1 MTKQKL
7 VKAIGIATFVFAVC
21 FNIQY
26 AFANYDIALSK
37 NGNVLGM
44 LAVTATGTNAL
55 VATDDTSG
63 DTSGGKI
70 YCYNTYSGGSLTFT
84 KCNGCTEQTGGSLS
98 DQSTCKR

>member
-7 VKAIGIATFVFAVC
+7 VKAIGIATFVFAVG

-37 NGNVLGM
+37 NGNVLGV
-44 LAVTATGTNAL
+44 LTVTSTSSTGTSG
-55 VATDDTSG
+55 DDTSG

-70 YCYNTYSGGSLTFT
+70 YCYNSYTAGSTTIT
-84 KCNGCTEQTGGSLS
+84 KCNGCTETTAGSYT
-98 DQSTCKR
+98 DRSTCTK

>member
-7 VKAIGIATFVFAVC
+7 VKAIGIATFVFAVG

-37 NGNVLGM
+37 NGNVLGI
-44 LAVTATGTNAL
+44 LAVTSTGTSGT
-55 VATDDTSG
+55 VTSTDTSG

-70 YCYNTYSGGSLTFT
+70 YCYSTYSEGSTTIT
-84 KCNGCTEQTGGSLS
+84 KCNGCTETTAGTYS
-98 DQSTCKR
+98 DQSTCKK